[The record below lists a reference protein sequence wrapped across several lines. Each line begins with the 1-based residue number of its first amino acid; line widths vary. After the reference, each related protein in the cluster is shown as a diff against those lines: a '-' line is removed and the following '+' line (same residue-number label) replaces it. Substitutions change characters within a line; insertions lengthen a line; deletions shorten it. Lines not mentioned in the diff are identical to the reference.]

1 MKPGRWFPATI
12 RFMGNVVG
20 ELLPLAVGVAIS
32 PLPIIA
38 VILMLLA
45 PRAGGASR
53 GFGAGWVVG
62 ILVATFVVVIVA
74 SVADIGGT
82 SSDPSTG
89 SSWVKLILGLLL
101 VHLSLSQWRKRPR
114 GDEPAVMPK
123 WMASIDRIT
132 PVKAAG
138 LGFLLSA
145 VNPKNL
151 TMCIAAGIVVAGGNL
166 GGGQEVGAVLIFTVI
181 AASTVLIPVIG
192 YAVARERMS
201 GWLTELRTW
210 LEHNN
215 TAVMAVLILVI
226 GVVLLGKGIGGLT

>member
-1 MKPGRWFPATI
+1 
-12 RFMGNVVG
+12 MGNVVG
-20 ELLPLAVGVAIS
+20 DLLPLAIGVAIS

-45 PRAGGASR
+45 PQAGGASR

-62 ILVATFVVVIVA
+62 ILVATFVVVLVSSA
-74 SVADIGGT
+74 ADIGGT

-101 VHLSLSQWRKRPR
+101 VHLSVRQWRNRPK
-114 GDEPAVMPK
+114 GDEPPAMPK
-123 WMASIDRIT
+123 WMQSIDRIT

-138 LGFLLSA
+138 LGFALAA

-151 TMCIAAGIVVAGGNL
+151 AMCVAAGVVVAGGNL
-166 GGGQEVGAVLIFTVI
+166 SGAAAVGAVLIFTVI
-181 AASTVLIPVIG
+181 AASTVLVPVIG
-192 YAVARERMS
+192 YAVARQRMS
-201 GWLTELRTW
+201 GWLAELRTW

-215 TAVMAVLILVI
+215 AAVMAVLVLVI